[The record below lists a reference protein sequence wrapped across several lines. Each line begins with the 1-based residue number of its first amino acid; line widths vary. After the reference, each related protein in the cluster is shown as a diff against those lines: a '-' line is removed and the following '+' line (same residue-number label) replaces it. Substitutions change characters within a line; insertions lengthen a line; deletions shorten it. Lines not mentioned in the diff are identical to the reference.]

1 MANIFSNLINGSV
14 NYKKVVEDYISKD
27 RSVTACYG
35 RNHISKPAQGFLG
48 LLLLIAFIGCLQYA
62 FSGND
67 GGIDPRRDKSGRP
80 AGRENQRDNR
90 KMNNRR

>member
-35 RNHISKPAQGFLG
+35 RNHISKPAQGYLA

-62 FSGND
+62 FSGDDRGNEHHRD
-67 GGIDPRRDKSGRP
+67 RNGRPRRD
-80 AGRENQRDNR
+80 NNR
-90 KMNNRR
+90 RMNNRR